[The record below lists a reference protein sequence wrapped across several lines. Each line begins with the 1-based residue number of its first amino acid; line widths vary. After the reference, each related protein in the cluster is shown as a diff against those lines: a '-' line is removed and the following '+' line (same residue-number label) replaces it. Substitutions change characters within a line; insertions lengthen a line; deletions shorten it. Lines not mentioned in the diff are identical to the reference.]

1 MPISDV
7 DLLVVLVVGLGAGWL
22 AGIVLGARRFGLIGD
37 LIAGVVGA
45 FVSRWL
51 FLYAFEVS
59 IVGSRTGFNFETGG
73 ILWWVDAAL
82 TAAVGAILLL
92 FVLRLIRR

>member
-22 AGIVLGARRFGLIGD
+22 SGVVVGARPFGLVGD
-37 LIAGVVGA
+37 LVAGVVGSFA
-45 FVSRWL
+45 SRWL
-51 FLYAFEVS
+51 FLYVFKVS
-59 IVGSRTGFNFETGG
+59 IVGSRTGFNFQTGG
-73 ILWWVDAAL
+73 VVWWIDAAL

-92 FVLRLIRR
+92 LAVRLIKR